1 MLWIENVLFSMYF
14 LVFLNPL
21 TKPLTIHLKTIRVFQ
36 SLTGLKNLVNL
47 RLERAKDLG
56 ADLGELRGL
65 QG

>member
-1 MLWIENVLFSMYF
+1 MYF